1 MEIQLSKKDRRKVT
15 KGYTPLT
22 QATKFKTQK
31 EKAICEA
38 YYDGWKMIDI
48 MKEFKVSSG
57 TVQSVI
63 NNYGRLNRRKNLR
76 VEERVKHVINN
87 PERVKE
93 LIEDYQFMK
102 LKDIYEKYN
111 IHKNGLYYIL
121 DKYSIP
127 RKSDEREE
135 ILSD

>member
-1 MEIQLSKKDRRKVT
+1 MEIKLSNKDQKKIT
-15 KGYTPLT
+15 KGYTPLS
-22 QATKFKTQK
+22 QATKYRTKK
-31 EKAICEA
+31 EKEICEA
-38 YYDGWKMIDI
+38 YSAGFKMTDI
-48 MKEFKVSSG
+48 MKEFNVSSG

-63 NNYGRLNRRKNLR
+63 NNYGRLNRRTNLK
-76 VEERVKHVINN
+76 VEERIKHVINN
-87 PERVKE
+87 PKVLQE

-102 LKDIYEKYN
+102 LKDIYNKYH

-127 RKSDEREE
+127 RKSDERDE